1 MKFFKRILIKDG
13 LVDYVKFNE
22 RLLIEKPTID
32 KALPTIIK
40 KPVVV
45 THEGTEPVGEIVDA
59 YYNSDDAQYYVGFN
73 VWDETAEKLLENDH
87 YISCTFDIIDGQKAT
102 EEYHNIQYDTKV
114 NDLVFTNIAIVDK
127 PKYQETKYYKNG
139 LEENETNTEQTTER
153 EEQDETKEKRQEDT
167 TEKDT
172 ENSREN
178 ETDCGTD
185 VKENKQEKTTIT
197 LLEQVRER
205 IKNDPI
211 LQLKIEQW
219 KRS

>member
-22 RLLIEKPTID
+22 RLLIEKSTLD
-32 KALPTIIK
+32 RALPSIIK

-45 THEGTEPVGEIVDA
+45 THEGTDSVGEVVDA
-59 YYNSDDAQYYVGFN
+59 YYNSDEAQYYVCFN
-73 VWDETAEKLLENDH
+73 VWDEEAEKMLENDH

-114 NDLVFTNIAIVDK
+114 NNLVFTNIAIVDK

-139 LEENETNTEQTTER
+139 LEENKNV
-153 EEQDETKEKRQEDT
+153 D
-167 TEKDT
+167 
-172 ENSREN
+172 NGREN
-178 ETDCGTD
+178 ETECNED
-185 VKENKQEKTTIT
+185 VKENEQEKLTTT
-197 LLEQVRER
+197 LQEQVRER
-205 IKNDPI
+205 IKNDPT
-211 LQLKIEQW
+211 LQLKIQQW